1 LRDFLGLPAPEIDAL
16 ERQQNKQLAAVK
28 TPHEQASLRGQFDAT
43 DAQIDA
49 IVYQLYGLSEEEI
62 ALVEA
67 ATAKI

>member
-1 LRDFLGLPAPEIDAL
+1 MLSL
-16 ERQQNKQLAAVK
+16 NKQLAAVK